1 MKITNGAWIDKAKTS
16 IITKTPTGV
25 GFSRGCLSTAG
36 RPMSRDHQRGV
47 GVVEVVPDGR
57 RAQGTAQASCRGPR
71 TRGYPAT
78 SSPDPRRDRGLPG
91 EVVGP
96 PRAANRIVRLC
107 TLPGGNAGE
116 RRRGSVIPMEDDF
129 ETDDDLELQDRRE
142 APDYRMLIRGRSLV
156 FSEWHPG
163 LLGSH
168 QVASTLERR
177 GGARPFLADAVLD
190 DRGGA
195 FGWGADRHAARRP
208 FDAQATRVDYELG
221 APDADIAAYG

>member
-1 MKITNGAWIDKAKTS
+1 M
-16 IITKTPTGV
+16 
-25 GFSRGCLSTAG
+25 
-36 RPMSRDHQRGV
+36 
-47 GVVEVVPDGR
+47 
-57 RAQGTAQASCRGPR
+57 
-71 TRGYPAT
+71 
-78 SSPDPRRDRGLPG
+78 
-91 EVVGP
+91 VGP

-116 RRRGSVIPMEDDF
+116 RRRASVIPMEDDF

-195 FGWGADRHAARRP
+195 FGWELIVMPLAGRLTRKRRELIMNWARLTGYRRLWLEPEIVEFEALADPAQQAAVSCAWCGSRWCGRGQDFWATVWERHRFPRTCRLCGCRLIEWSVA
-208 FDAQATRVDYELG
+208 
-221 APDADIAAYG
+221 